1 MPSARPSS
9 PGPVPASPRAQLEH
23 ALLLIARMN
32 SGDPRTADTAREA
45 LARWRAAHPDHEIA
59 YGTARAGW
67 DATSADALRGD
78 VPVPPTYQERL
89 RAGRRKALSVLGLGA
104 LLVGTGALARWHW
117 RQPLHELALG
127 TERGQIRTATLPDG
141 SGLAVDARTRLR
153 IALYRDRREA
163 WLDEG
168 EARFSV
174 ASDASRPFVVVTPFG
189 RVRVLGTVFT
199 VEARHDRMRVAVAEG
214 RVAVWAGALPVGGV
228 SATLVEPAQTVLEA
242 GQAVLTQ
249 DGALASVHSVQ
260 AGQVGA
266 WRQGWL
272 VFDNTALPE
281 AVARWNDYLN
291 APLHLADE
299 PALRR
304 LRLTGSFPVRS
315 PSAFVEALPGIL
327 PVRTERAAD
336 GSVRI
341 LARR

>member
-1 MPSARPSS
+1 MPSARAPST
-9 PGPVPASPRAQLEH
+9 GPTPASPRAQLEH

-32 SGDPRTADTAREA
+32 GGDPRTANSAREA
-45 LARWRAAHPDHEIA
+45 LARWRAAHPDHEAA

-67 DATSADALRGD
+67 DATCADALRGD
-78 VPVPPTYQERL
+78 VPVPPSQQERL

-104 LLVGTGALARWHW
+104 LLLGTGALARWHW
-117 RQPLHELALG
+117 RQPLHALALA
-127 TERGQIRTATLPDG
+127 TERGQIRTTTLPDG
-141 SGLAVDARTRLR
+141 SGLALDARTRLR

-174 ASDASRPFVVVTPFG
+174 AADASRPFVVVTPFG

-199 VEARHDRMRVAVAEG
+199 VEARHERMRVAVSQG
-214 RVAVWAGALPVGGV
+214 RVAVWAGALPSGGV
-228 SATLVEPAQTVLEA
+228 PAALDEPADTVLGV
-242 GQAVLTQ
+242 GQAVLAEG
-249 DGALASVHSVQ
+249 GALGAVHAVQ

-272 VFDNTALPE
+272 VFDNTALTE
-281 AVARWNDYLN
+281 AVARWNDYLA

-299 PALRR
+299 PALRD
-304 LRLTGSFPVRS
+304 LRLTGSFPLRS
-315 PSAFVEALPGIL
+315 PSAFIDALPGIL
-327 PVRTERAAD
+327 PVRTERTAD

-341 LARR
+341 VARR

>member
-1 MPSARPSS
+1 MPSARASS
-9 PGPVPASPRAQLEH
+9 TGPMPVSPRAQLEH

-32 SGDPRTADTAREA
+32 GGDPRTADTARET
-45 LARWRAAHPDHEIA
+45 LARWRAAHPDHELA
-59 YGTARAGW
+59 YGAARAGW
-67 DATSADALRGD
+67 DATCADALRGD
-78 VPVPPTYQERL
+78 LPVPPTQQERL
-89 RAGRRKALSVLGLGA
+89 PAGRRKALSVLGLGA
-104 LLVGTGALARWHW
+104 LLVGTGALARWH
-117 RQPLHELALG
+117 RRLPLHELALA

-141 SGLAVDARTRLR
+141 SGLALDARTRMR

-168 EARFSV
+168 EAQFSV
-174 ASDASRPFVVVTPFG
+174 AAEPQRPFLVVTPWG

-199 VEARHDRMRVAVAEG
+199 VEARRERMRVAVSQG
-214 RVAVWAGALPVGGV
+214 RVAVWAGGWPAGGADAAL
-228 SATLVEPAQTVLEA
+228 AEPADTVLGA
-242 GQAVLTQ
+242 GQAVFTQ
-249 DGALASVHSVQ
+249 GGALAPVQRVQ

-291 APLHLADE
+291 APLHLGDE

-304 LRLTGSFPVRS
+304 LRLTGSFPLRS
-315 PSAFVEALPGIL
+315 PGAFVEALPGIL